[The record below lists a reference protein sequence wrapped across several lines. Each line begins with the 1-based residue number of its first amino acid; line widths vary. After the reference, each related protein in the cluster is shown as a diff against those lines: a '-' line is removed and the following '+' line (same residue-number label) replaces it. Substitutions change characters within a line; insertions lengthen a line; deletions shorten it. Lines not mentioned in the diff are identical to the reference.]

1 VPLIPFAMAS
11 GWSGAI
17 LWLLHI
23 PLNPMSVTL
32 GALVVAIA
40 TEFSVL
46 ISARYREE
54 RRTGS
59 PPVVAIERAYVS
71 TGAAVVAS
79 GLTAI
84 AGFAVLITS
93 DIAMLRQFGI
103 STVVDLGVA
112 LLGVLLVLPAA
123 LLWAEEHGAFALRDL
138 DPRPAARAALRGV
151 RRVRR
156 PGALVRFVPS
166 LPRRRRR
173 RA

>member
-1 VPLIPFAMAS
+1 VPLIPVALAS

-46 ISARYREE
+46 LSARYREE
-54 RRTGS
+54 RRDGS

-71 TGAAVVAS
+71 TGSAVVAS
-79 GLTAI
+79 GVTAI
-84 AGFAVLITS
+84 AGFAVLIAS
-93 DIAMLRQFGI
+93 DISMLRQFGI

-123 LLWAEEHGAFALRDL
+123 LLWAEQHGPFSLRDL
-138 DPRPAARAALRGV
+138 DPRPLARAGLRGL
-151 RRVRR
+151 RR
-156 PGALVRFVPS
+156 PSPKALVRFMPT